1 MTLAEIRTAVQARG
15 FSHIGNTEL
24 DRWINQAYQELCEEA
39 QWPFLEVSTTG
50 TAPLAIADLRTVLSV
65 SDTTQGTV
73 LEHRDRRDLVELD
86 PEMNET
92 GTPEYFFLSDNTVSV
107 YPLNTTDTIAVRY
120 IEVPDELDD
129 DADVPDVPERY
140 HELIVDGAVI
150 RCYKTSDEW
159 DVANALR
166 VDWEAGVGR
175 MRRAIL
181 GRNLANTGRIVITDY
196 EGWSV

>member
-1 MTLAEIRTAVQARG
+1 MTLGELRTAVQARG
-15 FSHIGNTEL
+15 FSHISNTEI

-39 QWPFLEVSTTG
+39 VWPFLEVSTTG
-50 TAPLAIADLRTVLSV
+50 TAPLSITDVRTVLSV
-65 SDTTQGTV
+65 SNTTQGNI

-92 GTPEYFFLSDNTVSV
+92 GTPEYFFLSDNTLSV

-120 IEVPDELDD
+120 IEVPDEMTA
-129 DADVPDVPERY
+129 DANEPDVPERY

-150 RCYKTSDEW
+150 RCYKSSDEW
-159 DVANALR
+159 DVATALR
-166 VDWEAGVGR
+166 VDWQEGVQR
-175 MRRAIL
+175 MRRTLL